1 MGLGS
6 GVQRGQSERGP
17 AAATRPNS
25 TVEACMVEYHLH
37 VDADRDGVVDDDRSH
52 NDRWAWGPGSKGAII
67 LCNNDDENRRR
78 RCDNEDAEINA
89 APDPDDIAPLVI
101 RRVAGHPPAP
111 GSWRGFLEVSAED
124 APRVRVFASRSS
136 EAAQVLGAGVV
147 VPSEGS
153 TAEAGEATEGD
164 GAGAGEA
171 AQNVTPAVLSWTLP
185 DLNFTEKELGVEAVM
200 YAQGSFNGEV
210 VIKLRIERGAAGTHE
225 EQVRLRVAP
234 WIAFNHLDPTT
245 RVYVG
250 EAIDN
255 AEFRRDLAAQV
266 AAAGLPPPEVAEAA
280 YGRDRWLQDAMEI
293 GFSSL
298 PRTGPPAARHLPV
311 VLRTANDREKM
322 GWGPIDRYPRE
333 RMLEPGFGWVQ
344 AMPPSKSGGTLDSFG
359 NLECSPPFTH
369 SGRGKE
375 YKFGRLI
382 YGEHPG
388 GTARRNMQRDVVD
401 FLRAQRVQEPFAL
414 NTGWL
419 EVGHVDEVMSF
430 VPVKNAP
437 KKFKVALASPTEAVT
452 ILRRLKA
459 ARQGTAPLLRL
470 TPPPPLPDHPP
481 DVMTPQDQY
490 DSYHLRTVDE
500 VLDDS
505 SFMNVQ
511 TTVQGSIDG
520 IKAKLMD
527 ELDLA
532 ETDFIP
538 LPVLFMTTENNLHVA
553 YTPGVVNMLVL
564 TKPDKT
570 VRLVIPKPF
579 GPEVG
584 GVCQFESNIR
594 TALGPPADTGVDLE
608 FVDDFFTYHVNYG
621 EIHCGTNSKREPPVD
636 RWWWEQ
642 QV

>member
-6 GVQRGQSERGP
+6 GVQRGESERGP
-17 AAATRPNS
+17 AAATRPDS
-25 TVEACMVEYHLH
+25 TIEACMAEYHLH

-67 LCNNDDENRRR
+67 LCNNDDEDRER
-78 RCDNEDAEINA
+78 RCDNEDTQINA

-101 RRVAGHPPAP
+101 RRVAGGPPAP

-124 APRVRVFASRSS
+124 AARVRVFASRSS
-136 EAAQVLGAGVV
+136 GAAQVLGAGAGD
-147 VPSEGS
+147 PAQGG
-153 TAEAGEATEGD
+153 TA
-164 GAGAGEA
+164 
-171 AQNVTPAVLSWTLP
+171 AVLSWPLP

-210 VIKLRIERGAAGTHE
+210 VIKLRIERGGAGTHE

-250 EAIDN
+250 EAFDN

-266 AAAGLPPPEVAEAA
+266 AAAGLPAPEVAEAD
-280 YGRDRWLQDAMEI
+280 YGEDRWLQDAMEL

-311 VLRTANDREKM
+311 VLRTANDRERM
-322 GWGPIDRYPRE
+322 NWGIIDRYPRE

-344 AMPPSKSGGTLDSFG
+344 AMSPAVNGSFDSFG

-382 YGEHPG
+382 YGEHPDG
-388 GTARRNMQRDVVD
+388 GARRNMQRDVVS
-401 FLRAQRVQEPFAL
+401 FLRAQQVQEPFAL

-419 EVGHVDEVMSF
+419 VVGHVDEVMSF
-430 VPVKNAP
+430 VPMKDAP
-437 KKFKVALASPTEAVT
+437 KKFKVVLASPAQAVT
-452 ILRRLKA
+452 ILRRLTA
-459 ARQGTAPLLRL
+459 TRQGTAPLLRL
-470 TPPPPLPDHPP
+470 TPPPPSDQRHPDDP
-481 DVMTPQDQY
+481 TPQQWFDRY
-490 DSYHLRTVDE
+490 ALRTVDA
-500 VLDDS
+500 VLGDPA
-505 SFMNVQ
+505 FMAAQ
-511 TTVQGSIDG
+511 TTVQGHIDG

-538 LPVLFMTTENNLHVA
+538 LPVLFMANNRLFVA

-579 GPEVG
+579 GPVVG
-584 GVCQFESNIR
+584 GVCQFESHIR
-594 TALGPPADTGVDLE
+594 TALGPPGQTGVDLE
-608 FVDDFFTYHVNYG
+608 FVDDFFTYHVRSG

>member
-1 MGLGS
+1 M
-6 GVQRGQSERGP
+6 
-17 AAATRPNS
+17 
-25 TVEACMVEYHLH
+25 EACLVEYHLH

-67 LCNNDDENRRR
+67 LCNNDDEDRQHC
-78 RCDNEDAEINA
+78 CDNEDAQINT

-101 RRVAGHPPAP
+101 RRAAGHPPAP

-124 APRVRVFASRSS
+124 APRLRVFASRSS
-136 EAAQVLGAGVV
+136 GAAQVLGAGVGD
-147 VPSEGS
+147 PAQGG
-153 TAEAGEATEGD
+153 TA
-164 GAGAGEA
+164 
-171 AQNVTPAVLSWTLP
+171 AVLSWPLT

-200 YAQGSFNGEV
+200 YAQGSFTGEV
-210 VIKLRIERGAAGTHE
+210 VIKLRIERGGSGTYE
-225 EQVRLRVAP
+225 EQVRMRVAP

-266 AAAGLPPPEVAEAA
+266 AAAGLPAPEVAPPPH
-280 YGRDRWLQDAMEI
+280 GRDRWLQDAMEL

-311 VLRTANDREKM
+311 VLRTANNRSEM
-322 GWGPIDRYPRE
+322 RWGTIDRYPRE

-344 AMPPSKSGGTLDSFG
+344 AMPPGIGGTLDSFG

-369 SGRGKE
+369 SRRGKE
-375 YKFGRLI
+375 YKFGRLV
-382 YGEHPG
+382 YGEHVDG
-388 GTARRNMQRDVVD
+388 GARRNMQPDVVD
-401 FLRAQRVQEPFAL
+401 FLRAQQVQEPFTL
-414 NTGWL
+414 DTGWL
-419 EVGHVDEVMSF
+419 EVGHVDEVMTF
-430 VPVKNAP
+430 VPMKNAP
-437 KKFKVALASPTEAVT
+437 KKFKVALASPNEALT
-452 ILRRLKA
+452 ILRRMRA
-459 ARQGTAPLLRL
+459 ARQGATPLLQL
-470 TPPPPLPDHPP
+470 TPPPPRADRPP
-481 DVMTPQDQY
+481 TDATPQELY
-490 DSYHLRTVDE
+490 DNYPLRTVDAM
-500 VLDDS
+500 LDDAT
-505 SFMNVQ
+505 FMDVQ
-511 TTVQGSIDG
+511 VIVQEYLDG
-520 IKAKLMD
+520 VKAKLME

-532 ETDFIP
+532 ESEIIP
-538 LPVLFMTTENNLHVA
+538 LPVLFMLDRTYFIA

-579 GPEVG
+579 GPMID
-584 GVCQFESNIR
+584 GVCQFESHIR
-594 TALGPPADTGVDLE
+594 AALGPPGLTGVDLE
-608 FVDDFFTYHVNYG
+608 FVDDFFTYHVNSG

>member
-1 MGLGS
+1 
-6 GVQRGQSERGP
+6 
-17 AAATRPNS
+17 
-25 TVEACMVEYHLH
+25 MVEYHLH

-67 LCNNDDENRRR
+67 LCNNDDEDRSR
-78 RCDNEDAEINA
+78 RCDNEDAQINA
-89 APDPDDIAPLVI
+89 SPDPDDIAPLVI

-111 GSWRGFLEVSAED
+111 GSWRGFLEVSPED
-124 APRVRVFASRSS
+124 AARVRVFESRSS
-136 EAAQVLGAGVV
+136 GAAQVLGAGIGN
-147 VPSEGS
+147 PAEGG
-153 TAEAGEATEGD
+153 TA
-164 GAGAGEA
+164 
-171 AQNVTPAVLSWTLP
+171 AVQSWPLP

-200 YAQGSFNGEV
+200 YAQGRFNGEV
-210 VIKLRIERGAAGTHE
+210 VIKLRIERGGSGTHE

-250 EAIDN
+250 EAVDN

-266 AAAGLPPPEVAEAA
+266 AAAGLPPPEVA
-280 YGRDRWLQDAMEI
+280 GPPHGTDRWLQDAMEI

-311 VLRTANDREKM
+311 VLRTANDRSEM
-322 GWGPIDRYPRE
+322 GWGLIDRYPRE
-333 RMLEPGFGWVQ
+333 RMLEPGFGWVE
-344 AMPPSKSGGTLDSFG
+344 AMPPSKSGGSLDSFG

-369 SGRGKE
+369 SRRGKE
-375 YKFGRLI
+375 YKFGRLV

-388 GTARRNMQRDVVD
+388 GTARRNMQRDVVN
-401 FLRAQRVQEPFAL
+401 FLDAQQVQEPFAL

-430 VPVKNAP
+430 VPMTNAP

-470 TPPPPLPDHPP
+470 TPPPPRPDRTPGEA
-481 DVMTPQDQY
+481 TPQDLY
-490 DSYHLRTVDE
+490 DNYYLRTVDD
-500 VLDDS
+500 VLGDS
-505 SFMNVQ
+505 SFMDVQ
-511 TTVQGSIDG
+511 TTVQGHIDG
-520 IKAKLMD
+520 VKTKLMD

-538 LPVLFMTTENNLHVA
+538 LPVLFMQTENYLFVA

-570 VRLVIPKPF
+570 ARLVIPKPF
-579 GPEVG
+579 GPEVD
-584 GVCQFESNIR
+584 GVCQFERHIR
-594 TALGPPADTGVDLE
+594 TALGPPAETGVDLE
-608 FVDDFFTYHVNYG
+608 FVDDFFTYHVNLG
-621 EIHCGTNSKREPPVD
+621 EIHCGTNSKREPPID